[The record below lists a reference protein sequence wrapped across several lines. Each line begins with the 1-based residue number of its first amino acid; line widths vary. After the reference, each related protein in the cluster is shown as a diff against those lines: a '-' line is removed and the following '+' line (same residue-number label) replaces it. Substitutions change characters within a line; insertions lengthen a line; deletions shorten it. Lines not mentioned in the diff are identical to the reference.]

1 MWSEEKRQKLIKI
14 LQEMI
19 RIDTSNLPGNEN
31 KMTEY
36 IGAYLDEAKI
46 PYQIIE
52 KEKNRSNL
60 IAKLPATSLKKEKPL
75 ILLSHIDVVPALGEW
90 EQPPFSGNIVDGVMY
105 GRGTIDTKHLTA
117 MELLT
122 MLLIKEENTE
132 RNRDIYLIASADEEK
147 GSNFGMDFLSKEH
160 AELIP
165 DGYTISEGGGFIITQ
180 SGQKYRTC
188 TCGEK
193 GESSI
198 ELIVHGETSFTD
210 CHESTAYSL
219 LESLER
225 IGDYVPEETLCQA
238 TQKFKKVTNGEYLD
252 HTMKNLWEYSTRDN
266 LVVNAFELDFSDVPS
281 SKRLNL
287 SYKFVPGI
295 EGISSKIGLDGKEK
309 ICNIMKTILG
319 EKADFEVLSFEDGY
333 ESDMENEFISALEEM
348 SDRFDPG
355 VKMLPMLALGRT
367 DGRFIKKNVYG
378 YSPML
383 EDQPFSDILQM
394 IHQKNERISLNSLV
408 YGAKVIYETVKS
420 VCSEK

>member
-1 MWSEEKRQKLIKI
+1 
-14 LQEMI
+14 
-19 RIDTSNLPGNEN
+19 
-31 KMTEY
+31 
-36 IGAYLDEAKI
+36 
-46 PYQIIE
+46 
-52 KEKNRSNL
+52 
-60 IAKLPATSLKKEKPL
+60 
-75 ILLSHIDVVPALGEW
+75 
-90 EQPPFSGNIVDGVMY
+90 
-105 GRGTIDTKHLTA
+105 
-117 MELLT
+117 
-122 MLLIKEENTE
+122 
-132 RNRDIYLIASADEEK
+132 
-147 GSNFGMDFLSKEH
+147 
-160 AELIP
+160 
-165 DGYTISEGGGFIITQ
+165 
-180 SGQKYRTC
+180 
-188 TCGEK
+188 
-193 GESSI
+193 
-198 ELIVHGETSFTD
+198 
-210 CHESTAYSL
+210 
-219 LESLER
+219 
-225 IGDYVPEETLCQA
+225 
-238 TQKFKKVTNGEYLD
+238 
-252 HTMKNLWEYSTRDN
+252 MKNLWEYSTRDN

-394 IHQKNERISLNSLV
+394 IHQKNERISLNSLA

>member
-147 GSNFGMDFLSKEH
+147 GSNFWN
-160 AELIP
+160 
-165 DGYTISEGGGFIITQ
+165 GFSFKGTC
-180 SGQKYRTC
+180 RT
-188 TCGEK
+188 
-193 GESSI
+193 
-198 ELIVHGETSFTD
+198 
-210 CHESTAYSL
+210 
-219 LESLER
+219 
-225 IGDYVPEETLCQA
+225 
-238 TQKFKKVTNGEYLD
+238 
-252 HTMKNLWEYSTRDN
+252 
-266 LVVNAFELDFSDVPS
+266 
-281 SKRLNL
+281 
-287 SYKFVPGI
+287 
-295 EGISSKIGLDGKEK
+295 
-309 ICNIMKTILG
+309 
-319 EKADFEVLSFEDGY
+319 
-333 ESDMENEFISALEEM
+333 
-348 SDRFDPG
+348 
-355 VKMLPMLALGRT
+355 
-367 DGRFIKKNVYG
+367 
-378 YSPML
+378 
-383 EDQPFSDILQM
+383 
-394 IHQKNERISLNSLV
+394 NSRW
-408 YGAKVIYETVKS
+408 IYH
-420 VCSEK
+420 